1 MKNFHF
7 KQLTRDETIVK
18 LARFFPSR
26 NRREKVDGVFN
37 FEGSALLTNDTHA
50 CIKCRG
56 KNREDFKHVSED
68 GLQIKMINAGRCNKN
83 ENSGFRKRG
92 NVDC

>member
-1 MKNFHF
+1 M
-7 KQLTRDETIVK
+7 
-18 LARFFPSR
+18 
-26 NRREKVDGVFN
+26 FN
-37 FEGSALLTNDTHA
+37 FEGSAWLTNDTHA
-50 CIKCRG
+50 YIKYRG

-68 GLQIKMINAGRCNKN
+68 GLQIKMINVGRCNKN